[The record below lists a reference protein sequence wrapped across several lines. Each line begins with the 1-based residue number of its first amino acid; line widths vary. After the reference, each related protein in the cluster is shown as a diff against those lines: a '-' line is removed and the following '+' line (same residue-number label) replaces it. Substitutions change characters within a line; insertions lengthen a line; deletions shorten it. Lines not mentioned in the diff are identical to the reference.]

1 MNELQVA
8 ANNVPMNETQIKE
21 QVDLIQRV
29 MKKVMKQDVHYGV
42 IPGCGEKPALLKPG
56 AEKICLT
63 FRLAAKFD
71 VNHIDLPNGH
81 REYQVKCTLV
91 APSGAVVGEGIG
103 VCSTMESKYRYRWDA
118 TGREVPRTY
127 WEDRDVELLGGSQ
140 FVPRKTKNKWM
151 IYQKVDFDNPA
162 DYYNTCAKMAKK
174 RSHVDATLTT
184 TAASD
189 IFEQDIEEMV
199 ESGVPVNDNTPQNRP
214 GKQAVNRAMSEED
227 SEKRAHIVANLEAVA
242 DEGLKRLLAAWQEL
256 SEDDRSLVGSDFG
269 RIKKLAEKANA
280 A

>member
-1 MNELQVA
+1 MNDLQLA
-8 ANNVPMNETQIKE
+8 ANNMPMNETQIRE

-29 MKKVMKQDVHYGV
+29 MKKVMKADVHYGA
-42 IPGCGEKPALLKPG
+42 IPGCGDKPALLKPG

-63 FRLAAKFD
+63 FRLAAKFE
-71 VNHIDLPNGH
+71 VNYVDLPGGH

-91 APSGAVVGEGIG
+91 SPSGSVVGEGIG

-127 WEDRDVELLGGSQ
+127 WENRDPDLLGGTQ
-140 FVPRKTKNKWM
+140 FVPRKNGGKWM
-151 IYQKVDFDNPA
+151 IYQKVDYDNPA

-174 RSHVDATLTT
+174 RAHVDATITT

-199 ESGVPVNDNTPQNRP
+199 EAGIPVNENTPQNRP
-214 GKQAVNRAMSEED
+214 GRQAVNKAQSEGDPEH
-227 SEKRAHIVANLEAVA
+227 KAHVIANLEAVA
-242 DEGLKRLLAAWQEL
+242 GEGMSRLLAAWQEL
-256 SEDDRSLVGSDFG
+256 SEADRTLVGAEFG